1 MQSNSAYWPDLSA
14 HQSYWEHH
22 NNPYVYQYD
31 PADDGP
37 EVETIVSIRINH
49 SEGMLSRENRQR
61 TQRVLIELIHE
72 FRFLQVLEAKT
83 KQ

>member
-14 HQSYWEHH
+14 HQNYWEHH

-37 EVETIVSIRINH
+37 EVETITRINWSHPH
-49 SEGMLSRENRQR
+49 SPKDRDF
-61 TQRVLIELIHE
+61 VELLHE
-72 FRFLQVLEAKT
+72 FIFLKELKEAT
-83 KQ
+83 LLQ